1 MGRCFVIVF
10 MDFILVPPCSM
21 GDFWILSRCSSGR
34 LFVTTTK
41 SAVRVRV
48 RVRVSV
54 RVSGER

>member
-21 GDFWILSRCSSGR
+21 GDFWIFSRCSSGR

-41 SAVRVRV
+41 SAGRKNTAATAF
-48 RVRVSV
+48 
-54 RVSGER
+54 G